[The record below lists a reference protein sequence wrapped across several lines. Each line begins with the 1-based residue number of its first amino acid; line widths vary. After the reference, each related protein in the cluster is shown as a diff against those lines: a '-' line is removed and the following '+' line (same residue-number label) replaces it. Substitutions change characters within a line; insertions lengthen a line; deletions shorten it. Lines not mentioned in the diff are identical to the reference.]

1 MVIVQFVLNETEQAV
16 WRDFV
21 DLGGRAA
28 LRLGLARSLGQVY
41 AALYMSPEPLG
52 LEDLVRDLGISKGN
66 ASMSLR
72 RLGELGAVERVWV
85 SGERR
90 DYWQARDDF
99 RRVLR
104 HLLEAVLKP
113 RLVSTGHQLET
124 MQVALRRA
132 EGDGSERLAFMQ
144 KRIAKLQS
152 VRKKLGAAVP
162 LLEKV
167 L

>member
-1 MVIVQFVLNETEQAV
+1 MNDIESQV

-41 AALYMSPEPLG
+41 AALYLSPEPLG

-72 RLGELGAVERVWV
+72 RLSEFGAVERVWI

-90 DYWQARDDF
+90 DFWQANDDF
-99 RRVLR
+99 RRVLH
-104 HLLEAVLKP
+104 HLLAAVLKP

-124 MQVALRRA
+124 MQTVLKQGGRA
-132 EGDGSERLAFMQ
+132 SSPRLAFMQ
-144 KRIAKLQS
+144 RRIAKLQA
-152 VRKKLGAAVP
+152 VRKKLGAVVP
-162 LLEKV
+162 LVEKV

>member
-1 MVIVQFVLNETEQAV
+1 MNDVESAV

-41 AALYMSPEPLG
+41 AALYLSPEPLG

-72 RLGELGAVERVWV
+72 RLGEFGAVERVWV

-90 DYWQARDDF
+90 DFWQARDDF
-99 RRVLR
+99 RRVL
-104 HLLEAVLKP
+104 HHVLATVLKP
-113 RLVSTGHQLET
+113 RLVSTAHQLET
-124 MQVALRRA
+124 MQTALKKG
-132 EGDGSERLAFMQ
+132 EGPASARLVFMK
-144 KRIAKLQS
+144 KRIEKLQAA
-152 VRKKLGAAVP
+152 RKKLGAVVP
-162 LLEKV
+162 ILEKV

>member
-1 MVIVQFVLNETEQAV
+1 MNEIESSV

-41 AALYMSPEPLG
+41 AALYLSPEPLG
-52 LEDLVRDLGISKGN
+52 LEDLMRDLGISKGN

-72 RLGELGAVERVWV
+72 RLAELGAVERVWI

-90 DYWQARDDF
+90 DFWQARDDF
-99 RRVLR
+99 RRVL
-104 HLLEAVLKP
+104 HHVLAAILKP
-113 RLVSTGHQLET
+113 RLSSTGHQLDT
-124 MQVALRRA
+124 MQMTLRKG
-132 EGDGSERLAFMQ
+132 EGSGSPRLVFMQ
-144 KRIAKLQS
+144 KRIAKLQGL
-152 VRKKLGAAVP
+152 RKKLEAVLP
-162 LLEKV
+162 VVERV